1 MPCIATVLPI
11 VIDCA
16 CSRCPYVSIPA
27 TLCIHR
33 FHLALSAPIFPPPL
47 QAALRHY
54 QEVPLFVLIALG
66 VATCIPPVL
75 LARLER
81 VDIALLYE
89 CPLVPYLPLMGVFCN
104 IYLICSLNIWSYVR
118 MLVWTAV
125 GMTIYFFYGMQHS
138 MLNPEAERMKVNGGE
153 SSP

>member
-1 MPCIATVLPI
+1 LPHT
-11 VIDCA
+11 
-16 CSRCPYVSIPA
+16 PN
-27 TLCIHR
+27 
-33 FHLALSAPIFPPPL
+33 PPLL

-54 QEVPLFVLIALG
+54 QDIPLGILIALG

-75 LARLER
+75 LAHLER

-138 MLNPEAERMKVNGGE
+138 VLNPESERLHVNGGE
-153 SSP
+153 ASP